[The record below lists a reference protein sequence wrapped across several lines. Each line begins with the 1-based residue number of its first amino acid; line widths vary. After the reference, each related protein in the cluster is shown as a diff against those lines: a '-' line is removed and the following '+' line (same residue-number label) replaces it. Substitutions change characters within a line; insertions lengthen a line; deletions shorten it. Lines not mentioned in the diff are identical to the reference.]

1 MKRKRFVKEGR
12 RGMNSVTM
20 KAKLIASF
28 AVIVAM
34 FSGTASFHLHM
45 QNEIGRQVTI
55 QNAETEKSRMA
66 MRLKQEVQELAV
78 IHAGLVV
85 TKQAGAEEQYAA
97 VKKLFI
103 EDVKR
108 IGDTASSSD
117 ERKWKA
123 KLDNVSG
130 EFTATFDAAL
140 ETLKAKTAAGDDLSR
155 QLEQQY
161 ALSQTHKEFI
171 FELVEQFNVK
181 YTEGAEHAV
190 AESDRLFAEAKT
202 VAAGTMAAALILAVA
217 IAIMLIRSFLTPIKR
232 MQRAMGLIG
241 EGDLSHRIDSPARDE
256 LGLLGASFDHMMDN
270 VSGMLVR
277 LRGVGTDLNGRSAVF
292 RGFSQ
297 TTAAANA
304 DILKAIGEIAAGADL
319 QAAFTE
325 KSAHL
330 VAGLGRE
337 VSDIARSADEM
348 KRFSETAD
356 AQAKNGADTVA
367 ELSQAAERADD
378 MLQRAESAVD
388 LFVQDAVN
396 ISKIVH
402 TISEIANQTN
412 VLSLN
417 ASIEAARAG
426 QHGKGFLVIAH
437 EVRQLSDQSKSSAKL
452 IADMIGSLQK
462 QITEVRGHMEA
473 ASEAARMQGTKVQ
486 DTLSA
491 FRTIQSSIAD
501 LHGQTDLIH
510 MKVKRA
516 EAGNESLIDTIQHVA
531 AIAEETAAG
540 VQEVNSTSIEQN
552 ESVRQIAEQADAMHA
567 LAESLFLEIGKFK
580 TPDDA
585 NYLEAIADAYPES
598 EIAIEQQPSL
608 DSPEELAREGIEPD
622 KLPQPYQDED
632 NGNPE
637 AGEAKKEERKQLVTV

>member
-1 MKRKRFVKEGR
+1 LVVNPGENGRKPSEGEMAMSR
-12 RGMNSVTM
+12 TRLAISGGTKQVGFKVTM
-20 KAKLIASF
+20 KSRLIAGFTLIVLLFSSAALFHMNMQAELERQF
-28 AVIVAM
+28 ALQNGEVAKQR
-34 FSGTASFHLHM
+34 L
-45 QNEIGRQVTI
+45 
-55 QNAETEKSRMA
+55 A

-85 TKQAGAEEQYAA
+85 TRSESKVESYKEIEKSFMDHVKQLGE
-97 VKKLFI
+97 
-103 EDVKR
+103 
-108 IGDTASSSD
+108 TASTAE
-117 ERKWKA
+117 ERKWSA
-123 KLDNVSG
+123 TLNTVSG
-130 EFTATFDAAL
+130 EFIATFYAAL
-140 ETLKAKTAAGDDLSR
+140 ETLHATPADQAGRLLD
-155 QLEQQY
+155 QQFS
-161 ALSQTHKEFI
+161 LSQVHKEYI
-171 FELVEQFNVK
+171 FEQVDLFNDK
-181 YTEGAEHAV
+181 YSNAAQTALTKTDE
-190 AESDRLFAEAKT
+190 LFAHTRSVALYS
-202 VAAGTMAAALILAVA
+202 VAAAILSAIVIAAL
-217 IAIMLIRSFLTPIKR
+217 LIRSFLAPIKR
-232 MQRAMGLIG
+232 MQRAMILIG
-241 EGDLSHRIDSPARDE
+241 DGDLSHRIDSPAHDE
-256 LGLLGASFDHMMDN
+256 LGLLGASFDQMMDN

-297 TTAAANA
+297 TTASANA
-304 DILKAIGEIAAGADL
+304 DILKAIGEIAAGADQ

-325 KSAHL
+325 QSARL
-330 VAGLGRE
+330 VTELGRE

-348 KRFSETAD
+348 KRSSGTAD
-356 AQAKNGADTVA
+356 AHAKKGADTVD
-367 ELSQAAERADD
+367 ELRQAADRADD
-378 MLQRAESAVD
+378 MLRRAESAVGS
-388 LFVQDAVN
+388 FVQDAAN

-402 TISEIANQTN
+402 TIAEIANQTN

-426 QHGKGFLVIAH
+426 QNGKGFLVIAH

-452 IADMIGSLQK
+452 IADMIGSLQR

-473 ASEAARMQGTKVQ
+473 ASEAARMQGAKVRH
-486 DTLSA
+486 TLSA

-567 LAESLFLEIGKFK
+567 LAESLFMEIGKFK

-585 NYLEAIADAYPES
+585 NYAEAIADAHPES
-598 EIAIEQQPSL
+598 GVEPEQQPSPASL
-608 DSPEELAREGIEPD
+608 EELAE
-622 KLPQPYQDED
+622 
-632 NGNPE
+632 
-637 AGEAKKEERKQLVTV
+637 EAKKEERKRLVTV